1 MLCLSPLKALINDQ
15 YRRLLDMCE
24 HADTDA
30 HRWHGD
36 VPATAKKRVLAKPS
50 GVLLIT
56 PESLEAMFVMRGTRM
71 RTLFGNLAFVVIDEM
86 HAFLST
92 ARGAQ
97 IQSLMNRIELT
108 IRRRPPRIGLSATL
122 GDMSQAAWFLR
133 PNNPDG
139 VVLIN
144 SDAKGAGLRMQ
155 LRGYK
160 EPPPLKGKRP
170 PDPMDSM
177 AKNEIADHLYAHL
190 RGKGNLIF
198 ANARRDVELYADL
211 LAGRS
216 EAQRV
221 PNEFWPHHGSLSKNM
236 RETVER
242 ELKDTSRPASA
253 ICTSTLEMGID
264 IGAISSVAQ
273 VGPPP
278 SVASLRQRLGR
289 SGRRGDPSVLRIYI
303 TEKHPD
309 DRFGLMD
316 ELRCSLVRTTAMVRL
331 MLDKWLEAPD
341 DPGYNYSTLVQQV
354 LSAVAQHGGAT
365 AVDLYRGL
373 CGPGPFHLVDKGRFV
388 QLLRAMIARDLIFQ
402 NSEGLLLHGEVGERH
417 VNHYAFYAAFAS
429 AEEWRLTV
437 KGRNL
442 GTIPLDQ
449 PIHKGMR
456 LIFGG
461 KRWLVNSV
469 DTDTRVVDVEPSTGG
484 NPPIFSGS
492 PALVSDRVRTE
503 MVEVYKGS
511 DVPRWLDST
520 ARDLLGEGRDTFARY
535 GLEGESVVVEG
546 DAVLLF
552 PWVGDRALFTLSMML
567 RGVGFACD
575 VEGPSVMVTNAGRGS
590 ILSALG
596 DILRQPPPEAQHL
609 TEFIENREI
618 DKWDWA
624 LTEELAEESAG
635 ARLLDIPKAWAAI
648 QEMVGRLQ
656 AG

>member
-1 MLCLSPLKALINDQ
+1 MTMTNWQTSSSDTHRESAFDLLHPQIQRWVYRQNWQSLHDIQEQSIPHIIEGDHDVVLSAATAAGKTEAAFLPILSAILSRRDDSGSREPPGVLVLCLSPLKALINDQ

-144 SDAKGAGLRMQ
+144 SDAKGAGLKMQ

-177 AKNEIADHLYAHL
+177 AKNEIADHLYTHL

-221 PNEFWPHHGSLSKNM
+221 PNEFWPHHGSLSKNL
-236 RETVER
+236 RETVEK

-273 VGPPP
+273 VGPA
-278 SVASLRQRLGR
+278 SVGGVIEAEAGPLRAPGRSLRAPPLHHREA
-289 SGRRGDPSVLRIYI
+289 SRRPLR
-303 TEKHPD
+303 PD
-309 DRFGLMD
+309 G
-316 ELRCSLVRTTAMVRL
+316 
-331 MLDKWLEAPD
+331 
-341 DPGYNYSTLVQQV
+341 
-354 LSAVAQHGGAT
+354 
-365 AVDLYRGL
+365 
-373 CGPGPFHLVDKGRFV
+373 
-388 QLLRAMIARDLIFQ
+388 
-402 NSEGLLLHGEVGERH
+402 
-417 VNHYAFYAAFAS
+417 
-429 AEEWRLTV
+429 
-437 KGRNL
+437 
-442 GTIPLDQ
+442 
-449 PIHKGMR
+449 
-456 LIFGG
+456 
-461 KRWLVNSV
+461 
-469 DTDTRVVDVEPSTGG
+469 
-484 NPPIFSGS
+484 
-492 PALVSDRVRTE
+492 
-503 MVEVYKGS
+503 
-511 DVPRWLDST
+511 
-520 ARDLLGEGRDTFARY
+520 
-535 GLEGESVVVEG
+535 
-546 DAVLLF
+546 
-552 PWVGDRALFTLSMML
+552 
-567 RGVGFACD
+567 
-575 VEGPSVMVTNAGRGS
+575 
-590 ILSALG
+590 
-596 DILRQPPPEAQHL
+596 
-609 TEFIENREI
+609 
-618 DKWDWA
+618 
-624 LTEELAEESAG
+624 
-635 ARLLDIPKAWAAI
+635 
-648 QEMVGRLQ
+648 
-656 AG
+656 